1 MYKIKC
7 KVHNLKESKI
17 FRVSKQFRLKEMFSD
32 LVIKVY
38 DNNLP
43 IIKYK
48 HFITTQHVEKQ
59 SLIIYLLVMYILMI

>member
-1 MYKIKC
+1 
-7 KVHNLKESKI
+7 
-17 FRVSKQFRLKEMFSD
+17 MFSD

-48 HFITTQHVEKQ
+48 HFITTQHVEKTITNNIFI
-59 SLIIYLLVMYILMI
+59 SDVHIDDIKSFK